1 MPKRID
7 KLTPEQEARLGEW
20 RDKWIKIG
28 LCCEPADRKLAEA
41 ALAACYR
48 HTKLE
53 PPKAYVWV
61 QSPLTLAYAGPTA
74 AMIVDG
80 KHAVGGAVGG
90 GWGGG
95 GGGAVGGAVLSAGSD
110 GVGGAVGGAVHRAVG
125 GAVGGAVHGAV

>member
-80 KHAVGGAVGG
+80 KHAVSGAGSGAV
-90 GWGGG
+90 
-95 GGGAVGGAVLSAGSD
+95 S
-110 GVGGAVGGAVHRAVG
+110 
-125 GAVGGAVHGAV
+125 GAVHGAGAGAGRSAARGAGGWAGGWAAR